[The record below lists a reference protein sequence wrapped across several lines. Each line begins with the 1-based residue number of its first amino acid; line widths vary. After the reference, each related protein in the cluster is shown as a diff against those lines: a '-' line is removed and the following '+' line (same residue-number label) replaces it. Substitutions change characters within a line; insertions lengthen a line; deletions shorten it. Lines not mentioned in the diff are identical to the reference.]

1 MDKSGLNSLHL
12 EGRVRR
18 LVAVQLDRGGHPEAH
33 VALLAL
39 QDHDRPVGQV
49 EEEARVVLEQVH
61 VGEEVAGLLGAD
73 ELATVRLEGNRAI
86 ILPGELKWSLL
97 WAADLTGLDPATRL
111 DAEVPGRFEDSLF
124 SWSSGCSK
132 SLILHGGFSYGFFWV
147 KSHIVS

>member
-1 MDKSGLNSLHL
+1 MDKSSLSSLHL
-12 EGRVRR
+12 EGGVSR
-18 LVAVQLDRGGHPEAH
+18 LVAVQLDRAGHPEAH

-61 VGEEVAGLLGAD
+61 VGKEVAGLLGAD

-97 WAADLTGLDPATRL
+97 WAADLTGLDPTTRL
-111 DAEVPGRFEDSLF
+111 DAEVPGHFEDSLF
-124 SWSSGCSK
+124 SRSSDCSK
-132 SLILHGGFSYGFFWV
+132 KLILHGGFS
-147 KSHIVS
+147 